1 MARLMGKDV
10 TVLTAGSSLLATYR
24 RCAIEIERET
34 YETTGALDT
43 ARTFAPGPYSW
54 RVTFEAIKQ
63 SAAVFP
69 VLLLAGGTAAFT
81 CTEAATG
88 KHYSG
93 AIIFSAVSDDVAS
106 DPQLERV
113 TAQGTG
119 ALSVT

>member
-10 TVLTAGSSLLATYR
+10 TVLTVGSSLLATYR
-24 RCAIEIERET
+24 RCSIEIERET

-69 VLLLAGGTAAFT
+69 ALLLAGGTAAFA
-81 CTEAATG
+81 CTEATGG

-93 AIIFSAVSDDVAS
+93 AIIFSAASDDVAAS
-106 DPQLERV
+106 PQLERV
-113 TAQGTG
+113 NAQGTG
-119 ALSVT
+119 PLALT